1 MIRKN
6 HKTLHLFIGLVATL
20 AMLLSACTA
29 AAPAGSGETA
39 SDGAADTA
47 ASGGEEAA
55 SSGAGIG
62 DRDPKTLV
70 ILYWQAASLPG
81 PYLSGGTKDQDAG
94 AITLEPLANV
104 APDGTF
110 VPKLATEIPTVENG
124 GISEDLTTITWKL
137 KEGVKWSDGSDFTAD
152 DVVFTWE
159 YCTDP
164 DTGCTQLSRFEG
176 VTNVEAVDDYT
187 VKVTFDKPTPFM
199 YTAFVTVGSP
209 IISRAQFGDCVG
221 AAAQTCNEQ
230 NTLPLGTGPY
240 KIVDFKVNDV
250 ATYERNENYHGEPAY
265 FDKVVFKGGGD
276 AVGAARAVLETGEA
290 DYAWNL
296 QVEPDV
302 LAEMESG
309 GNGAIITH
317 FGGNVERI
325 LVNQTNP
332 DPDLGDLRSEYD
344 NGENPH
350 PFLTF
355 KPIPQA
361 MSMAI
366 DRNLIAE
373 QLYGFAGQATCNV
386 IPAPDYYASTANDS
400 CLTQD
405 LEGAK
410 ALLDENDVVDSDGDG
425 IREYNGVPLKVRYQ
439 TSTNS
444 VRQKTQA
451 LIKQWWS
458 EIGIDTEL
466 LNHDAGV
473 YFGGD
478 PNSNDTYQK
487 FFTDVEMYTTGP
499 SIDPQQ
505 HLSEWICDQ
514 MPSKENLW
522 GGNNIFRGC
531 NAEYDELYQQLT
543 STPIGPERED
553 IVKQLNDINVQ
564 NYYQIP
570 LVHRGSVSA
579 TINGLEGVE
588 MNGGWDTEM
597 WNIAE
602 WSRSE

>member
-302 LAEMESG
+302 LPEMESG

-344 NGENPH
+344 NGDNPH

-366 DRNLIAE
+366 DRNL
-373 QLYGFAGQATCNV
+373 
-386 IPAPDYYASTANDS
+386 
-400 CLTQD
+400 
-405 LEGAK
+405 
-410 ALLDENDVVDSDGDG
+410 
-425 IREYNGVPLKVRYQ
+425 
-439 TSTNS
+439 
-444 VRQKTQA
+444 
-451 LIKQWWS
+451 
-458 EIGIDTEL
+458 
-466 LNHDAGV
+466 
-473 YFGGD
+473 
-478 PNSNDTYQK
+478 
-487 FFTDVEMYTTGP
+487 
-499 SIDPQQ
+499 
-505 HLSEWICDQ
+505 
-514 MPSKENLW
+514 
-522 GGNNIFRGC
+522 
-531 NAEYDELYQQLT
+531 
-543 STPIGPERED
+543 
-553 IVKQLNDINVQ
+553 
-564 NYYQIP
+564 
-570 LVHRGSVSA
+570 
-579 TINGLEGVE
+579 
-588 MNGGWDTEM
+588 
-597 WNIAE
+597 
-602 WSRSE
+602 

>member
-1 MIRKN
+1 MVRQ
-6 HKTLHLFIGLVATL
+6 LRRLQFLGLLLVL
-20 AMLLSACTA
+20 AMVLAACPA
-29 AAPAGSGETA
+29 SAPAGDSGATGGDA
-39 SDGAADTA
+39 AADTA
-47 ASGGEEAA
+47 SEA
-55 SSGAGIG
+55 SSESGSEGSGIG

-94 AITLEPLANV
+94 AITLEPLMNV
-104 APDGTF
+104 DPDGNL
-110 VPKLATEIPTVENG
+110 VPKLVTEVPTVENG
-124 GISEDLTTITWKL
+124 GISEDLTTITYNL
-137 KEGVKWSDGSDFTAD
+137 KEDVKWSDGSDFTAE

-159 YCTDP
+159 YCVDEA
-164 DTGCTQLSRFEG
+164 TGCVSRVSFEG
-176 VTNVEAVDDYT
+176 VVSVEALDDYT
-187 VKVTFDKPTPFM
+187 VQLTFDAPTPFP
-199 YTAFVTVGSP
+199 YVAFGDATTP
-209 IISRAQFGDCVG
+209 IINADQFADCVG

-250 ATYERNENYHGEPAY
+250 ATYERNEFYHGEAPY
-265 FDKVVFKGGGD
+265 FDTVVFKGGGD

-296 QVEPDV
+296 QVEPDI
-302 LAEMESG
+302 LAEMEAA
-309 GNGAIITH
+309 GNGEIITH

-332 DPDLGDLRSEYD
+332 DPDLGDMRSEYD
-344 NGENPH
+344 DGNNPH
-350 PFLTF
+350 PFLVGTV
-355 KPIPQA
+355 IPQA

-366 DRNLIAE
+366 DRNIIAGE
-373 QLYGFAGQATCNV
+373 LYGFAGQPTCNV
-386 IPAPDYYASTANDS
+386 IPAPEYYASSAND

-405 LEGAK
+405 IEGAK
-410 ALLDENDVVDSDGDG
+410 ALLDEAGIVDSDGDG
-425 IREYNGVPLKVRYQ
+425 IREYEGTPLSVRYQ

-451 LIKQWWS
+451 LIKQWWA
-458 EIGIDTEL
+458 EIGVETEL

-478 PNSNDTYQK
+478 PNSPDTYQK

-499 SIDPQQ
+499 SIDPQL
-505 HLSEWICDQ
+505 HLANWTCDEIA
-514 MPSKENLW
+514 SKENTW

-543 STPIGPERED
+543 QTPVGSEREEL
-553 IVKQLNDINVQ
+553 VKQMNDINVQ
-564 NYYQIP
+564 SFYQIP

-579 TINGLEGVE
+579 ITNGLEGVQ
-588 MNGGWDTEM
+588 MNGGWDSEM

-602 WSRSE
+602 WSRAE

>member
-265 FDKVVFKGGGD
+265 FDKVIFKGGGD

-309 GNGAIITH
+309 GNGTIITH

-344 NGENPH
+344 NGDNPH

-386 IPAPDYYASTANDS
+386 IPAPDYYASTANDG

-425 IREYNGVPLKVRYQ
+425 IREYNGIPLKVRYQ